1 MPKESNPS
9 RLKSVDDKVFK
20 NKSPDDVMISLL
32 DIFTEIPPRNVVSGK
47 YYIFVYLAKTRQ
59 LMYDQNPFVA
69 VTDVF
74 KWGFRG
80 INFHW
85 NETKQY
91 TWNELAGGLYE
102 IYPSEVNQLKSMSFA
117 NFRFN
122 S

>member
-102 IYPSEVNQLKSMSFA
+102 IYPSEVNQLKTISFA

>member
-91 TWNELAGGLYE
+91 TWNELVGGLYE
-102 IYPSEVNQLKSMSFA
+102 IYPSEVNQLKTMSFA